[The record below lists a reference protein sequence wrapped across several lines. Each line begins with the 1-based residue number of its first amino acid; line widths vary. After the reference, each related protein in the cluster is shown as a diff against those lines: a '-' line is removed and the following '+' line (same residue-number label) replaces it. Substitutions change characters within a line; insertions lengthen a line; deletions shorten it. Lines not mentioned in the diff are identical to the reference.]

1 MMALFQ
7 CLNFDGVD
15 LSLPDNYEVDMS
27 DKEADSSGETEAG
40 TIQRKVMKIGVV
52 AISVFFSATKVVEA
66 TDWV

>member
-27 DKEADSSGETEAG
+27 DKEADSSGETEAS

-52 AISVFFSATKVVEA
+52 TISVFFSVTKVVEA